1 MTFKNFYYS
10 SKNNK
15 MDIFESVFEKYY
27 SKGYFG
33 KLDRSIIKEQ
43 QLSWFKKFTLILE
56 EGDKDSLNYILANRD
71 NLVSR
76 DWFSQIYKEDI
87 MEKSRQEIEESIN
100 KAIK

>member
-33 KLDRSIIKEQ
+33 KLDRQQIKEQ
-43 QLSWFKKFTLILE
+43 QLSWFNKFLIIIE
-56 EGDKDSLNYILANRD
+56 EGDKDAINQILENRD

-87 MEKSRQEIEESIN
+87 LEKSRQEIKESVN

>member
-100 KAIK
+100 KALL

>member
-33 KLDRSIIKEQ
+33 KLDRTIIKEQ

>member
-33 KLDRSIIKEQ
+33 KLDRTLIKEQ

-100 KAIK
+100 KALL

>member
-33 KLDRSIIKEQ
+33 KLDRTIIKEQ

-56 EGDKDSLNYILANRD
+56 EGDKESLNYILANRD

-87 MEKSRQEIEESIN
+87 MEKSRQEIE
-100 KAIK
+100 

>member
-33 KLDRSIIKEQ
+33 KLDRTLIKEQ

>member
-33 KLDRSIIKEQ
+33 KLDRTIIKEQ

-100 KAIK
+100 KALL

>member
-100 KAIK
+100 KTIK

>member
-1 MTFKNFYYS
+1 
-10 SKNNK
+10 

-33 KLDRSIIKEQ
+33 KLDRQQIKEQ
-43 QLSWFKKFTLILE
+43 QLSWFNKFLIIIE
-56 EGDKDSLNYILANRD
+56 EGDKDAINQILENRD

-87 MEKSRQEIEESIN
+87 LEKSRQEIKESVD